1 MEYVKTHGYH
11 GANFDSH
18 LTGFVSKKVA
28 EEHSAYQAKER
39 QEAEERSGQIRE
51 ENRAIRAK
59 AAAEAEAKMD
69 VAARVRQGVKAV
81 LEVLEEEMTQHLQ
94 AGYRE
99 LTPHQAGGAQR
110 LLPAQPAYSRG
121 QDRALRGTS
130 RPRGRVRH
138 RGLRAPQEDD
148 RRPRGS
154 GA

>member
-1 MEYVKTHGYH
+1 MEYIKTHGSH

-69 VAARVRQGVKAV
+69 VAARVRQGVKAI

-99 LTPHQAGGAQR
+99 LTRAAPIGNLLRRLDNLQSIALLFDSVFSTIQHQVDG
-110 LLPAQPAYSRG
+110 LDSL
-121 QDRALRGTS
+121 DLRIAEE
-130 RPRGRVRH
+130 PVR
-138 RGLRAPQEDD
+138 
-148 RRPRGS
+148 
-154 GA
+154 

>member
-1 MEYVKTHGYH
+1 MEYVKTHGSH

-51 ENRAIRAK
+51 ENRTIRAK

-69 VAARVRQGVKAV
+69 VAARVRQGVKAI

-99 LTPHQAGGAQR
+99 LTRAAPIGNLLRRLDNLQSIALLFDSVFSTIQHQVDG
-110 LLPAQPAYSRG
+110 LDSL
-121 QDRALRGTS
+121 DLRIAEE
-130 RPRGRVRH
+130 PVR
-138 RGLRAPQEDD
+138 
-148 RRPRGS
+148 
-154 GA
+154 